1 MPKNR
6 KINTQKRGKDA
17 KSCMKVSSRKM
28 RRLEHDKQ
36 NTLRSLTEPVNQN
49 YPEFVMSNKKPTFE
63 KIDRLMLDKI
73 KDFGNQGF

>member
-6 KINTQKRGKDA
+6 KRNTQKRAKGA

-28 RRLEHDKQ
+28 RRLQHDKQ
-36 NTLRSLTEPVNQN
+36 NKLRSLTEPVNQN

-73 KDFGNQGF
+73 KDFGYQGF